1 MTYSYIR
8 GTDFKLY
15 NKKAENAGGFH
26 AIVAYL
32 IDNTADYIQ
41 ATGRVA
47 RQGKKGSFIEIYN
60 REDLDI
66 LQIDVQDPKGVS
78 LVPKKREENA

>member
-1 MTYSYIR
+1 MTHSYIR

-15 NKKAENAGGFH
+15 NKKAENVGGFH
-26 AIVAYL
+26 AIVSYL

-60 REDLDI
+60 REDFDI
-66 LQIDVQDPKGVS
+66 LQIDVHDPNGLS
-78 LVPKKREENA
+78 LVSKKREENA

>member
-8 GTDFKLY
+8 GTDFKLF

-26 AIVAYL
+26 AIVTYL

-60 REDLDI
+60 REDFDI
-66 LQIDVQDPKGVS
+66 LQIDVQDPNGVK
-78 LVPKKREENA
+78 LVSEKRKENA

>member
-1 MTYSYIR
+1 MTNSYIR
-8 GTDFKLY
+8 GTDFKLF

-26 AIVAYL
+26 AIVTYL

-47 RQGKKGSFIEIYN
+47 RQGKKRKFY
-60 REDLDI
+60 
-66 LQIDVQDPKGVS
+66 
-78 LVPKKREENA
+78 

>member
-1 MTYSYIR
+1 MTHSFIR

-15 NKKAENAGGFH
+15 NKKAEKVGGFH
-26 AIVAYL
+26 AILTYL

-47 RQGKKGSFIEIYN
+47 RQGNPGSFIEIYN
-60 REDLDI
+60 R
-66 LQIDVQDPKGVS
+66 
-78 LVPKKREENA
+78 N

>member
-1 MTYSYIR
+1 MPHSFIR

-15 NKKAENAGGFH
+15 NRKAEEAGGFH
-26 AIVAYL
+26 AIVTYL

-47 RQGKKGSFIEIYN
+47 RQGKKGSFIEIYSQN
-60 REDLDI
+60 
-66 LQIDVQDPKGVS
+66 
-78 LVPKKREENA
+78 

>member
-1 MTYSYIR
+1 MTHSYIR

-15 NKKAENAGGFH
+15 NKKAENVGGFH
-26 AIVAYL
+26 AIVSYL

-60 REDLDI
+60 REDFDI
-66 LQIDVQDPKGVS
+66 LQIDVHDPNGVS
-78 LVPKKREENA
+78 LVSKKREENA